1 VPREEIPNFRFRCDK
16 DGRRQSADAQ
26 PQSRPSD
33 AAKQE
38 NHPPVGQLF
47 EG

>member
-1 VPREEIPNFRFRCDK
+1 MEIPIFWFRRDK
-16 DGRRQSADAQ
+16 DNRRQSAEAQ

-38 NHPPVGQLF
+38 NHPPVGQLH
-47 EG
+47 